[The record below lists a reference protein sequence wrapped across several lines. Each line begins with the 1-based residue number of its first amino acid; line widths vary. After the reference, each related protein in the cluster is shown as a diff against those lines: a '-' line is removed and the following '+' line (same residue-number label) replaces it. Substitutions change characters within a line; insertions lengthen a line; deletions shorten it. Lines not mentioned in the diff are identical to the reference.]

1 MTSDVL
7 AVHEHFM
14 HEALQEASLALCHT
28 EVPVGAVVV
37 VDDIVIGRGHNQRQ
51 MLLDPTAHAEVLA
64 LRQAAQHLGQWQLT
78 AATLYVTLEPC
89 IMCLGAA
96 VLSRIRCLIFG
107 CKDPKAGACGSQF
120 DILGMA
126 RLNHTFPVISGVCQ
140 DEASALLRG
149 FFQALRRRGGRV
161 VEGG

>member
-1 MTSDVL
+1 MVDEP
-7 AVHEHFM
+7 ARHQCFM
-14 HEALQEASLALCHT
+14 QEALQEARLALQSA

-37 VDDIVIGRGHNQRQ
+37 VNHSIVGRGHNQRQ
-51 MLLDPTAHAEVLA
+51 TLPDPTAHAEVLA
-64 LRQAAQHLGQWQLT
+64 LRQAAQHLGHWQLT

-96 VLSRIRCLIFG
+96 VLSRIRCLVYG

-120 DILGMA
+120 DILGMR
-126 RLNHTFPVISGVCQ
+126 RLNHTFTVVDGVCE
-140 DEASALLRG
+140 DAASALLTG

>member
-7 AVHEHFM
+7 ARHERFM
-14 HEALQEASLALCHT
+14 HEALQEARLALHGA

-37 VDDIVIGRGHNQRQ
+37 VDDVVVGRGHNQRQ
-51 MLLDPTAHAEVLA
+51 MLPDPTAHAEVLA
-64 LRQAAQHLGQWQLT
+64 LRQAARHLGHWQLT

-96 VLSRIRCLIFG
+96 VLSRIRCLVFG

-120 DILGMA
+120 DILGMR
-126 RLNHTFPVISGVCQ
+126 RLNHTFAVVGGVCEA
-140 DEASALLRG
+140 EASALLTG

>member
-1 MTSDVL
+1 MSDMPV
-7 AVHEHFM
+7 VHERFM
-14 HEALQEASLALCHT
+14 QEALQEARLALRSI

-37 VDDIVIGRGHNQRQ
+37 VDDVIVGRGYNQRQ
-51 MLLDPTAHAEVLA
+51 TLSDPTAHAEVLA

-96 VLSRIRCLIFG
+96 VLSRIGCLVFG

-120 DILGMA
+120 DVLGTQ
-126 RLNHTFPVISGVCQ
+126 RLNHTFPVIGGVCQ
-140 DEASALLRG
+140 DEASALLTG

>member
-1 MTSDVL
+1 MADVSI
-7 AVHEHFM
+7 VHEFFM
-14 HEALQEASLALCHT
+14 QEALQEARLALQST

-37 VDDIVIGRGHNQRQ
+37 VDNVIVGRGHNQRQ
-51 MLLDPTAHAEVLA
+51 TMPDPTAHAEILA
-64 LRQAAQHLGQWQLT
+64 LRQAAKHLGHWQLT

-96 VLSRIRCLIFG
+96 VLSRICCLVFG

-120 DILGMA
+120 DILGMR
-126 RLNHTFPVISGVCQ
+126 RLNHTFVVVGGVCA

>member
-1 MTSDVL
+1 MTDVL
-7 AVHEHFM
+7 VVHELCM
-14 HEALQEASLALCHT
+14 REALQEARLALQSA

-37 VDDIVIGRGHNQRQ
+37 MDDVIIGRGHNQRQ
-51 MLLDPTAHAEVLA
+51 TLPDPTAHAEVLA
-64 LRQAAQHLGQWQLT
+64 LRQAAQHLGHWQLT

-96 VLSRIRCLIFG
+96 VLSRIGCLVFG

-120 DILGMA
+120 DILGMK
-126 RLNHTFPVISGVCQ
+126 RLNHTFPVIGGVCQ
-140 DEASALLRG
+140 DEASTLLRG

>member
-7 AVHEHFM
+7 ALHERFM
-14 HEALQEASLALCHT
+14 HQALQEAHLALQHA

-37 VDDIVIGRGHNQRQ
+37 VDDVVVGRGHNQRQ
-51 MLLDPTAHAEVLA
+51 RLSDPTAHAEVLA
-64 LRQAAQHLGQWQLT
+64 LQQAARHLGQWQLT

-96 VLSRIRCLIFG
+96 VLSRIRCLVFG
-107 CKDPKAGACGSQF
+107 CQDLKAGACGSQF
-120 DILGMA
+120 DILGLA